1 MSATLVAHGHRRP
14 VTHMPRLARLAMPVG
29 VAVLAAALASAEVPS
44 AALRLSAA
52 EAARAGISIALVSH
66 RIGASNVVEIEPS
79 HASDLTPLAV
89 SEGGGQVALADRI
102 GEVSGSLTVAQAD
115 GSQIRVQMHGL
126 LGATFA
132 QGGEWLAVVDGQGAV
147 WRVDPLSG
155 RSAAVAEGPFIG
167 TPVALQDGSLLVI
180 AVPSVEAPYR
190 SRLQRLD
197 PASGETTTL
206 SSEEL
211 VYAGFPLEG
220 GGVAV
225 VAHRPDGTVVTRV
238 AAGATGLLATL
249 GPGAVN
255 VTVAPDGR
263 LAYEVAG
270 QILMVDGPG
279 GTPRP
284 LGSGTR
290 PCLAPDGSHLLFR
303 RGSQTIVIGPDQS
316 TVFRTDEP
324 AALAG
329 AAGCLP

>member
-1 MSATLVAHGHRRP
+1 MSATAVAHGHRRP
-14 VTHMPRLARLAMPVG
+14 VTHMPGLARLVFPLG
-29 VAVLAAALASAEVPS
+29 IAVLAAALASAEVPS

-52 EAARAGISIALVSH
+52 EAARVGVSIALVSH

-79 HASDLTPLAV
+79 QASGQTPLAV
-89 SEGGGQVALADRI
+89 SADGGQVALADRI
-102 GEVSGSLTVAQAD
+102 GEVSGSLTVAQTD
-115 GSQIRVQMHGL
+115 GSQIRVPMRGL

-132 QGGEWLAVVDGQGAV
+132 PGGEWLAVVDGQGTL

-155 RSAAVAEGPFIG
+155 RSAAVAEGPFVG
-167 TPVALQDGSLLVI
+167 TPVAMQDGSLLVI

-190 SRLQRLD
+190 SRLLRLD

-225 VAHRPDGTVVTRV
+225 VAHRPEGTFVTR
-238 AAGATGLLATL
+238 AAGGAVGLLATL

-255 VTVAPDGR
+255 VSVAPDGR

-279 GTPRP
+279 RTPRQ
-284 LGSGTR
+284 LGPGTR
-290 PCLAPDGSHLLFR
+290 PCFAPDGSHLLLR

-316 TVFRTDEP
+316 TAFRTDEP

-329 AAGCLP
+329 AVGCLP